1 MNYKHILEKALFSL
15 NKPNLLLYGYHKIDK
30 YKILKNYLGF
40 SEYITNEIIQNDIK
54 YHSNHKILSFDM
66 NTIKRSKIENL
77 FILLLEKIKHKNY
90 YINENRIIILYNFN
104 HIDKSIQDRF
114 RVIFEK
120 YRINTIFILITDYY
134 NSVYNPIKSRFLSIR
149 IRDLS
154 NEDKISISYPIIK
167 NLSYNKRIK
176 IYDKIY
182 DYSDKDI
189 IIKYCINNYGLL
201 NDYQDIIN
209 NIYNSLKN
217 MKKINL
223 PKIKDYAY
231 ILEKYHLKNFHSE
244 FLKIIIDD
252 LKYDMNSNIIFKI
265 TEIETKYK
273 NSFNRILSNE
283 FLLIFIHSK
292 INYYLS
298 RREEINRDKE
308 E

>member
-1 MNYKHILEKALFSL
+1 MNYKHILEKALISL

-40 SEYITNEIIQNDIK
+40 SESITNEIIQNDIK

-77 FILLLEKIKHKNY
+77 FILLLEKIKYKNY

-167 NLSYNKRIK
+167 NLSYDKRIK

-182 DYSDKDI
+182 DHSDKDI

-223 PKIKDYAY
+223 SKIKDYAY
-231 ILEKYHLKNFHSE
+231 SLEKYHLKNFHSD
-244 FLKIIIDD
+244 FLKIMIDD
-252 LKYDMNSNIIFKI
+252 LKYDMISNIIFKI

-283 FLLIFIHSK
+283 LLLIFIHSK
-292 INYYLS
+292 INYYLP

>member
-40 SEYITNEIIQNDIK
+40 SESITNEIIHNDIK

-176 IYDKIY
+176 IYDHIY
-182 DYSDKDI
+182 KYSDKSI
-189 IIKYCINNYGLL
+189 ILNYCHNNYGLIK
-201 NDYQDIIN
+201 DYHDIIKT
-209 NIYNSLKN
+209 IYDSLKT
-217 MKKINL
+217 MKTL
-223 PKIKDYAY
+223 DLSTVKDYAY
-231 ILEKYHLKNFHSE
+231 SLEKYHLKNFHSE

-252 LKYDMNSNIIFKI
+252 LKYDMISNIIFKI

-283 FLLIFIHSK
+283 LLLIFIHSK

-298 RREEINRDKE
+298 RSEEINRDKE

>member
-40 SEYITNEIIQNDIK
+40 SEYITNEIIHNDIK

-66 NTIKRSKIENL
+66 NTIKRTKIENL

-189 IIKYCINNYGLL
+189 IIKYCHNNYGLL

-231 ILEKYHLKNFHSE
+231 ILEKYHLKNFHSG

>member
-231 ILEKYHLKNFHSE
+231 SLEKYHLKNFHSD

-252 LKYDMNSNIIFKI
+252 FKYNMNSNIIFKI

-283 FLLIFIHSK
+283 FLLIFINSK
-292 INYYLS
+292 INYLS
-298 RREEINRDKE
+298 RREEINRDNE

>member
-1 MNYKHILEKALFSL
+1 MNYKHILEKALFPL

-40 SEYITNEIIQNDIK
+40 SEYITNEIIHNDIK

-77 FILLLEKIKHKNY
+77 FILLLEKIKYKNY

-189 IIKYCINNYGLL
+189 IINYCINNYGLL

-231 ILEKYHLKNFHSE
+231 ILEKYHLKNFHSG

-283 FLLIFIHSK
+283 LLLIFIHSK

-298 RREEINRDKE
+298 
-308 E
+308 

>member
-15 NKPNLLLYGYHKIDK
+15 NKPNLLLYGYHTIDK
-30 YKILKNYLGF
+30 YKILKKYLDF
-40 SEYITNEIIQNDIK
+40 TESITNEIIQNDIK

-77 FILLLEKIKHKNY
+77 FILLLEKIKYKNY
-90 YINENRIIILYNFN
+90 YINDNRIIILYNFN

-154 NEDKISISYPIIK
+154 NEDKISISYPVIK
-167 NLSYNKRIK
+167 NLSYDKRIK

-189 IIKYCINNYGLL
+189 ILKYCINNYGLL

-223 PKIKDYAY
+223 SKIKDYAY
-231 ILEKYHLKNFHSE
+231 SLEKYHLKNFHSD

-283 FLLIFIHSK
+283 LLLIFIHSK